1 MAMAAMVAAMV
12 AAMAMAAM
20 AAMAMAARA
29 AARAAANARAARAAK
44 ARARAWART
53 EFIAG
58 SLSQSL
64 SCRFLAIHH
73 AREYPSITAIA
84 VITITLPQNTNG
96 GIVAM

>member
-1 MAMAAMVAAMV
+1 MARTR
-12 AAMAMAAM
+12 
-20 AAMAMAARA
+20 ART
-29 AARAAANARAARAAK
+29 RAARAARTRTRA
-44 ARARAWART
+44 ARTRTRARTRAARAARTRTRTRAARAWV

-73 AREYPSITAIA
+73 TSEYPSITAIA